1 MLMTSSEA
9 GSTLKL
15 DRCDYRLFTPVP
27 TRWGDA
33 DALGH
38 INNAMLVRY
47 IECGRIDYFSR
58 VCDLRL
64 GEDENDGFVI
74 ANLEMAFLHQVHHP
88 SELEVASSVSRLGN
102 SSFDVDTIIFNK
114 NQTQALISSR
124 AVCVWFDLQ
133 NNCSRHI
140 PEHIRN
146 TINQFEQGNLS

>member
-1 MLMTSSEA
+1 MLMTSNET
-9 GSTLKL
+9 GSSLKL
-15 DRCDYRLFTPVP
+15 DRADYRLFTPVP

-47 IECGRIDYFSR
+47 IESGRIDYFSR
-58 VCDLRL
+58 VCGLRL
-64 GEDENDGFVI
+64 GEDDRNGFVI
-74 ANLEMAFLHQVHHP
+74 ANLEMAFHQQVHHP

-114 NQTQALISSR
+114 NEPQALISSR

-133 NNCSRHI
+133 NNCSQHI
-140 PEHIRN
+140 PKQIRD